1 MDLLNLIKCCS
12 EEKLNSIVNSALKNA
27 MATAENGK
35 TLGFD
40 ENMSAVSKFKVH
52 KGFIHPNTR
61 IKYSN
66 STAYSYSM
74 KTTDYIY
81 DFAKYIKKLSI
92 NDRSSL
98 VKYIE
103 NYINSYFGI
112 VRDGIDRRDMYFTQM
127 TFDTTTT
134 DEELFEKIA
143 NLEIGDLK
151 GKNVAMC
158 TEKAAMAQNLLSL
171 FGFEVYY
178 CMGCVNNNGKEESH
192 CFNIAR
198 AKDTYRLLDYS
209 IPVTVFLNGN
219 AVDYATEY
227 MALSDREG
235 MGWGVISTAMSS
247 VSDLCVIQMQDLLDL
262 GGEARMNFP
271 GTMTSAN
278 WTWRARDG
286 FTGNGLAQRLCRLTR
301 LYGRLDNE

>member
-1 MDLLNLIKCCS
+1 MDLLTLINNCS
-12 EEKLNSIVNSALKNA
+12 EEEINSIVDTALKRA
-27 MATAENGK
+27 IEASEEGK

-40 ENMSAVSKFKVH
+40 ENMSSLSKFATH
-52 KGFIHPNTR
+52 KGFIHPDTR

-66 STAYSYSM
+66 RAAYCYSM

-81 DFAKYIKKLSI
+81 DFARYIKKMNI

-112 VRDGIDRRDMYFTQM
+112 IEDGIDRRDDYFTQM

-171 FGFEVYY
+171 FGIEVYY
-178 CMGCVNNNGKEESH
+178 CMGCVNNNGKEEAH

-209 IPVTVFLNGN
+209 IPVTVFSNDN
-219 AVDYATEY
+219 AVDYAPFQGNISLNEIEDVL
-227 MALSDREG
+227 MN
-235 MGWGVISTAMSS
+235 GVNKEFASYEFIKTPHG
-247 VSDLCVIQMQDLLDL
+247 IKQMET
-262 GGEARMNFP
+262 GEIRTYNV
-271 GTMTSAN
+271 GSMTLEQN
-278 WTWRARDG
+278 RHKNR
-286 FTGNGLAQRLCRLTR
+286 
-301 LYGRLDNE
+301 

>member
-1 MDLLNLIKCCS
+1 MDLLNLINNSS
-12 EEKLNSIVNSALKNA
+12 EEEISSIVDTVLKNA
-27 MATAENGK
+27 IETSEQGK
-35 TLGFD
+35 ELGFS
-40 ENMSAVSKFKVH
+40 ENMSSVSKFTAH

-66 STAYSYSM
+66 RAAYSYSM

-81 DFAKYIKKLSI
+81 DFARYVKKINI

-103 NYINSYFGI
+103 KYINSYFGI
-112 VRDGIDRRDMYFTQM
+112 ISDGIDRRDTYFNQM
-127 TFDTTTT
+127 AFDTTTT

-178 CMGCVNNNGKEESH
+178 CMGCVNNNGKEEAH

-209 IPVTVFLNGN
+209 IPVTVFSNSN
-219 AVDYATEY
+219 AVDYAPFQGDIELNEIEDVLLNGINKEFFSYEY
-227 MALSDREG
+227 IKTPHGIKKME
-235 MGWGVISTAMSS
+235 T
-247 VSDLCVIQMQDLLDL
+247 
-262 GGEARMNFP
+262 GEIRIYNVGSM
-271 GTMTSAN
+271 
-278 WTWRARDG
+278 
-286 FTGNGLAQRLCRLTR
+286 RLEQTKPQNR
-301 LYGRLDNE
+301 

>member
-12 EEKLNSIVNSALKNA
+12 EEELNSIVNSALKNA

-92 NDRSSL
+92 NNRSSL

-112 VRDGIDRRDMYFTQM
+112 VRDGIDRRYIYFTQM
-127 TFDTTTT
+127 TFETTTT

-143 NLEIGDLK
+143 NLELGDLK

-178 CMGCVNNNGKEESH
+178 CMGYVNNNGKEEAH

-198 AKDTYRLLDYS
+198 AKDKYRLLDYS
-209 IPVTVFLNGN
+209 IPVTVFSNGS
-219 AVDYATEY
+219 AVDYAPFQGDIELNEIEDILLNGFNKEFASYEY
-227 MALSDREG
+227 IKTPHG
-235 MGWGVISTAMSS
+235 IK
-247 VSDLCVIQMQDLLDL
+247 QM
-262 GGEARMNFP
+262 E
-271 GTMTSAN
+271 
-278 WTWRARDG
+278 
-286 FTGNGLAQRLCRLTR
+286 TGKIRVYNVGSMRFKETKLQNR
-301 LYGRLDNE
+301 